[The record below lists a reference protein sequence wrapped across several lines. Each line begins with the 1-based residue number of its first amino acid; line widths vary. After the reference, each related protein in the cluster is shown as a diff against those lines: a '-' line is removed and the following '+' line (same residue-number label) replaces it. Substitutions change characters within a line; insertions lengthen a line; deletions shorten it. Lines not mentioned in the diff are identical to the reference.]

1 MESLKP
7 QTAGVKLLIPAI
19 SEAASLQATLRCVTG
34 RDESAGLSKIQAVET
49 QIQAQLDEFAQA
61 VDVEVGGLVWGEA
74 KRGWWVLSL
83 EWTCNFSAF

>member
-19 SEAASLQATLRCVTG
+19 SKAASLQATLRCVTG
-34 RDESAGLSKIQAVET
+34 RDESAAGLSKIQALET

-61 VDVEVGGLVWGEA
+61 VDVEVGGLV
-74 KRGWWVLSL
+74 
-83 EWTCNFSAF
+83 